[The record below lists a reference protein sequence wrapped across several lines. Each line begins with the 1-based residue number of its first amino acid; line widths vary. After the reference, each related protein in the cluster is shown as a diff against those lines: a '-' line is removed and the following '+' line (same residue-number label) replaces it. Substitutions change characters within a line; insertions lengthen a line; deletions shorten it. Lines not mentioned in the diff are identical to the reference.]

1 MAQPVVYVGFWITA
15 VSMVLGLLG
24 AAAVLIGIDGWRA
37 FQRYRRHPV
46 TQPRPAAARA

>member
-1 MAQPVVYVGFWITA
+1 MSTKV
-15 VSMVLGLLG
+15 
-24 AAAVLIGIDGWRA
+24 VLIGIDGWRA